1 MTRGVAAGTA
11 MTLLGQSH
19 PEAQRP
25 IGPIV
30 APTRQTTIGCWNVR
44 TMAET
49 TRLQH
54 VKVSESNTLQS
65 ACDEKS
71 NKKAWEHNYNVP
83 VRNCLAHRHHSLILR
98 SSNRIGSLSKNVF
111 ERRTLIGSGRA
122 SITVDVRSLKALLIK
137 LLISG
142 RTLLAVLS
150 WCPAPVFL
158 RFGSSTWGTVKPYFS
173 IYSYQAVWYWVLHQ
187 RPDLLCHLESSPS
200 VLTAYHWYLI
210 WRRFLSTA
218 TRPHAWL

>member
-11 MTLLGQSH
+11 MTLLGQSQ

-30 APTRQTTIGCWNVR
+30 APTWQTTIGCWNVR

-54 VKVSESNTLQS
+54 VKVSESNT
-65 ACDEKS
+65 
-71 NKKAWEHNYNVP
+71 KAWEHNYNVP

-111 ERRTLIGSGRA
+111 ERRTLTGSGRA
-122 SITVDVRSLKALLIK
+122 SITVNVRSLKALLIK

-150 WCPAPVFL
+150 WCPAPCF
-158 RFGSSTWGTVKPYFS
+158 
-173 IYSYQAVWYWVLHQ
+173 
-187 RPDLLCHLESSPS
+187 PS
-200 VLTAYHWYLI
+200 LW
-210 WRRFLSTA
+210 
-218 TRPHAWL
+218 